1 MWRKAILLFILLF
14 CFKVQASEIDLVIS
28 EIMYDVDGGDAGHE
42 WVEIFNSGPEEITVS
57 STWRFFDGSNHNI
70 NFYQGTTTIASQEFF
85 VLADDAEQFLLDYPD
100 LLVNVFDT
108 VMSLPNSSS
117 SIALSFDEGLNYDL
131 EESYDNAW
139 GAGDG
144 YSLEKTDLLAT
155 STDNWQ
161 VSLDLGGTPGQIN
174 SEGQV
179 DDPPAEDDPPEEDTQ
194 AWSQLIINEFLPNP
208 VGSDTEEWIELYN
221 QGPEILNLDG
231 LKIKDNSTRI
241 FTLDLD
247 SGLNLQILANNYL
260 LLSKDITGISLNNS
274 NGDAV
279 IIMDDNQS
287 IIQEVNY
294 SQNATEGRAYAR
306 SEDGFVWTKTPT
318 PGQVNQISINQ
329 PPIAQI
335 SVEDSDFLLGQK
347 ISFSAESSY
356 DPEVEDLDYLWEFG
370 DDQTSSR
377 EKIKHSFENLG
388 SYTIRLTVTDT
399 EGASDWTEFTLD
411 INQIEEI
418 LEDSPET
425 EIEEIDIVDLAEDDL
440 IISEF
445 IPNPEGSDD
454 NEWIELYNATDRDIN
469 LYAWQLDDQDGGSKP
484 YQFSTSTI
492 ILTKKYLLLNRKDTK
507 ITLNNSSD
515 SVRLLDHEDNIYQ
528 EITYEKIPEGKS
540 YAWDSENN
548 EWTINEPSP
557 GIENIF
563 VQNAI
568 QDQGVEVENSKI
580 IYGVAEVKDLD
591 KNQEIIVQGV
601 VINSVN
607 SDDRSLFLADYN
619 FSESN
624 FEELVEIYFYYKDW
638 PDIKAGQLI
647 TIQGK
652 ISKLGDLPRIKI
664 KAAQDIWQNDV
675 EINLLEPDIMEVE
688 DIDEDSV
695 GSLVNVKGIVVKK
708 SGKNIYLA
716 SDIEEDYLLRIYSR
730 FSTKDLEIKK
740 GNEILVAGILSHTD
754 SGFKLVPFSIGDIA
768 VSKQVLGA
776 KIEANKN
783 METEISTS
791 TSQVIMD
798 DRKNNIKKALVFI
811 IAGFAIISLIY
822 FIKKKRT
829 PS

>member
-1 MWRKAILLFILLF
+1 M
-14 CFKVQASEIDLVIS
+14 V
-28 EIMYDVDGGDAGHE
+28 
-42 WVEIFNSGPEEITVS
+42 
-57 STWRFFDGSNHNI
+57 
-70 NFYQGTTTIASQEFF
+70 
-85 VLADDAEQFLLDYPD
+85 
-100 LLVNVFDT
+100 
-108 VMSLPNSSS
+108 
-117 SIALSFDEGLNYDL
+117 
-131 EESYDNAW
+131 
-139 GAGDG
+139 
-144 YSLEKTDLLAT
+144 
-155 STDNWQ
+155 
-161 VSLDLGGTPGQIN
+161 
-174 SEGQV
+174 
-179 DDPPAEDDPPEEDTQ
+179 
-194 AWSQLIINEFLPNP
+194 
-208 VGSDTEEWIELYN
+208 
-221 QGPEILNLDG
+221 
-231 LKIKDNSTRI
+231 
-241 FTLDLD
+241 
-247 SGLNLQILANNYL
+247 
-260 LLSKDITGISLNNS
+260 
-274 NGDAV
+274 
-279 IIMDDNQS
+279 
-287 IIQEVNY
+287 
-294 SQNATEGRAYAR
+294 
-306 SEDGFVWTKTPT
+306 
-318 PGQVNQISINQ
+318 
-329 PPIAQI
+329 
-335 SVEDSDFLLGQK
+335 
-347 ISFSAESSY
+347 
-356 DPEVEDLDYLWEFG
+356 
-370 DDQTSSR
+370 
-377 EKIKHSFENLG
+377 
-388 SYTIRLTVTDT
+388 
-399 EGASDWTEFTLD
+399 
-411 INQIEEI
+411 
-418 LEDSPET
+418 DSPE
-425 EIEEIDIVDLAEDDL
+425 EQPEPQVVYQFSDKV

-445 IPNPEGSDD
+445 MADPEGSDD
-454 NEWIELYNATDRDIN
+454 EEWIELYNATDRDIN